1 MLNKTLAKNEFLSP
15 REMTPAVWISVG
27 CLFLITGLGGLA
39 GLGQPLRLLFPLG
52 AFSTGLFLYIRHP
65 VSYLGFTWW
74 MWFITPLLARLV
86 DYGSGWDPARIM
98 LTAPYFVT
106 LISLET
112 LLRKIPKAPQEG
124 GFPLVLAFSAVC
136 YAFILGIVNAPL
148 ISVIRSTLDWISP
161 LLIAFYL
168 QINWRDYP
176 RYRDMIQ
183 STFLWGCL
191 VMGSYGI
198 LQYLLLPEWDRYWLI
213 QSGMFTSAGDPV
225 PLGMRVWSTMHS
237 PGPFSVTIA
246 ACLLILISTNT
257 NNPLKIPGIFVGSL
271 SFLLT
276 LVRSAWGGFLVS
288 LIILFISAKTNLK
301 IRLIFTL
308 TLCLIIIV
316 PVASIE
322 PFAGRIS
329 DRFDSIANIEQD
341 NSFYQRSR
349 NYDKN
354 LQLALSTFEGK
365 GFGNSVAFNKETGK
379 FDKVVLD
386 SGIMDIFFTLGWIG
400 AIPYLT
406 GLLMIIMGL
415 AKSTMA
421 ETDSFMNASRSLG
434 IGYSIQLFFGS
445 SMTGVTGLLMWG
457 FLGAAMAS
465 HTYHLHTGTTLK
477 SSGWIRHS
485 NLN

>member
-1 MLNKTLAKNEFLSP
+1 MLNKSLKKNELPHPKETSPAIWFL
-15 REMTPAVWISVG
+15 IG

-52 AFSTGLFLYIRHP
+52 AFLTGLFLYLRYP

-74 MWFITPLLARLV
+74 MWFITPLLARIV
-86 DYGSGWDPARIM
+86 DYGSVWDPSRIM

-112 LLRKIPKAPQEG
+112 LLRKIPKASQEG
-124 GFPLVLAFSAVC
+124 GFPLLLVFSSIC
-136 YAFILGIVNAPL
+136 YAFILGMVNAPL
-148 ISVIRSTLDWISP
+148 ISVIRTTLDWVSP

-198 LQYLLLPEWDRYWLI
+198 LQYLLLPQWDRYWLI
-213 QSGMFTSAGDPV
+213 QSGMFSSAGDPV

-246 ACLLILISTNT
+246 ACLLILFSF
-257 NNPLKIPGIFVGSL
+257 NNPLKILGIFVGSL
-271 SFLLT
+271 SLLLT
-276 LVRSAWGGFLVS
+276 LVRSAWGGFLVAF
-288 LIILFISAKTNLK
+288 IIFFVSAKTNLK

-308 TLCLIIIV
+308 TLCMIIIV

-341 NSFYQRSR
+341 NSLYQRSR

-354 LQLALSTFEGK
+354 LQLALSTVEGK
-365 GFGNSVAFNKETGK
+365 GFGNTIAFNNETGK
-379 FDKVVLD
+379 FDKIVLD
-386 SGIMDIFFTLGWIG
+386 SGILDILFTMGWVG
-400 AIPYLT
+400 AVPYLT
-406 GLLMIIMGL
+406 GLLMIIVGL
-415 AKSTMA
+415 AKSTIA
-421 ETDSFMNASRSLG
+421 KTDLFMNASRSLG
-434 IGYSIQLFFGS
+434 LGYSVQLFFGS

-457 FLGAAMAS
+457 FLGVAMAS
-465 HTYHLHTGTTLK
+465 HRYHLHSRNTLDA
-477 SSGWIRHS
+477 SGQIRS
-485 NLN
+485 